1 MTLKPGS
8 RGYLCLGADFQDP
21 KWREA
26 IVLNIEEKW
35 MKCLV
40 RCSLQEAENAGLS
53 MVQKDDAVFCM
64 VEAEF
69 HHLVSGVPFEVM
81 RLLASNGELMKL
93 GGDALQSEG
102 ELTFASLSDAPKTTA
117 KKKTKKAITSS
128 SDEGSSEDGDMF
140 QSLRKSW
147 LGDGIEKGKPR
158 REGSTS
164 TKQRTR
170 SKRFALLEKKKSKS
184 SGLADR
190 ETQDALLQAAI
201 AKGDPL
207 QGLMAL
213 QLAQVL
219 EKKKRGRGR
228 RARDRSSSS
237 VESSSSSDNS
247 SPLASSS
254 KGHQKAVDAYQKAGR
269 RMFAQPLRHV
279 RRYVKEMERE
289 LGAEDRP
296 WRVVD
301 YNRKISWRNQKGLQR
316 CHYLVGII
324 LEYLL
329 RQEPEKAA
337 LQTVLTLQSIHQA
350 SLDNG
355 DWQIAW
361 MLTHV
366 EDPFQRRFF
375 GGDAGALQHV
385 TSYLRSM
392 NELAKTTDNLKKK
405 GAGKGEGEDHEER
418 KEGKGKKKNGQGKD
432 SKEGKEKDKNQVDN

>member
-26 IVLNIEEKW
+26 IVLHTEEKW

-64 VEAEF
+64 VESEF

-81 RLLASNGELMKL
+81 KLAAGNGELMKL

-102 ELTFASLSDAPKTTA
+102 ELTFASLSEAPKIA
-117 KKKTKKAITSS
+117 ARKKTKKAATSS
-128 SDEGSSEDGDMF
+128 SEESSSEDGDMF
-140 QSLRKSW
+140 QNLRKSW
-147 LGDGIEKGKPR
+147 LGDGTGKGKSKR
-158 REGSTS
+158 DGSTS
-164 TKQRTR
+164 PVQRSR
-170 SKRFALLEKKKSKS
+170 SKRFALLEKKRSKS
-184 SGLADR
+184 SASADQDA
-190 ETQDALLQAAI
+190 QDALLQAAI

-219 EKKKRGRGR
+219 EKKKKRRRGHR
-228 RARDRSSSS
+228 RRSRSSSS
-237 VESSSSSDNS
+237 AESSSSSSSS

-269 RMFAQPLRHV
+269 RMFAEPLRHV
-279 RRYVKEMERE
+279 RHYVKEMEKE

-301 YNRKISWRNQKGLQR
+301 YNRKIAWKNQKGLQR
-316 CHYLVGII
+316 CHYLVGVI

-329 RQEPEKAA
+329 RREPEKAA

-366 EDPFQRRFF
+366 EDPFQRRLF

-405 GAGKGEGEDHEER
+405 GAGKGDSEDLGEK
-418 KEGKGKKKNGQGKD
+418 KEGKGRKKGKGKD
-432 SKEGKEKDKNQVDN
+432 NKEGKDTTSVDN